1 MEKTKP
7 ICDTIRWF
15 DFFGESFTFRYKD
28 EDKHA
33 SILGGIICIIFYIIA
48 FLYFIYNFIPFI
60 KRENFSLQY
69 YTMNLEET
77 EKIKLAEETTAFA
90 FGLTDNSDNKE
101 YNISNLFKL
110 NIVFVE
116 SPKGE
121 KKTEKELNYTLCD
134 LEKNYN
140 NKISNKTFYD
150 LKINE
155 LNCLS
160 QEDLEKNIL
169 KGIYTDDFFSYYDI
183 SVESLY
189 QDNETHNNLI
199 NDYLMKYDC
208 KLQFYYTDISLD
220 LNNVDEPFSSFLNS
234 LFLQLVPTL
243 VQKKNILFMNYHL
256 FDDNLYLHI
265 GGDDKIMMTNESKT
279 GLSRVEDY
287 FLYKGLERTSR
298 NYKDDMTYAKMY
310 IRVDNRK
317 VVVKR
322 RYQDF
327 MEFYADTSA
336 LLLSIFWIL
345 GVIFAY
351 YDRIKANHSI
361 SKKLF
366 YFEGITDNKFQKFK
380 ELKEILNSDEE
391 SEKNNKKEEIQS
403 PNSVHLYLPN
413 NEHSNN
419 NAILNNGLQNGT
431 KMEINSDKI
440 KKEEDKN
447 LIDYSSYNIFEM
459 IWSFK
464 LCCCKTKNFKNK
476 VNIFKQAR
484 IMIDRK
490 LDIVF
495 YIRNMILFEYINKI
509 SLNNKSII
517 NFLSRPI
524 IYINGDKKEK
534 NPEFSF
540 NDIITEKSS
549 EINEGE
555 NKEKK
560 NKKLKRGNSQYIK
573 DELYK
578 SAYRLDS
585 DKLVNK
591 ITRLVDK
598 EPKTKEEEKI
608 IECLKDQLI
617 YV

>member
-464 LCCCKTKNFKNK
+464 LCCCKTRNFKNK

-540 NDIITEKSS
+540 NDIVTEKSS

-555 NKEKK
+555 NKEKT

>member
-298 NYKDDMTYAKMY
+298 NYKDDKTYAKMY

-413 NEHSNN
+413 NDHSNN

-598 EPKTKEEEKI
+598 EPKTKEEENI

>member
-298 NYKDDMTYAKMY
+298 NYKDDKTYAKMY

-391 SEKNNKKEEIQS
+391 NEKNNKKEEIQS

-413 NEHSNN
+413 NDHSNN

>member
-48 FLYFIYNFIPFI
+48 FLYFIYNFVPFI

-77 EKIKLAEETTAFA
+77 EKIKLAEEATAFA

-459 IWSFK
+459 VWSFK
-464 LCCCKTKNFKNK
+464 LCCCKTRNFKNK

-540 NDIITEKSS
+540 NDIVTEKSS

-555 NKEKK
+555 NKEKT

-578 SAYRLDS
+578 SAYRLNS

-598 EPKTKEEEKI
+598 VPKTKEEEKI

>member
-413 NEHSNN
+413 NDHSNN

-534 NPEFSF
+534 NPDFSF
-540 NDIITEKSS
+540 NDIVTEKSS

-555 NKEKK
+555 NKEKT

-578 SAYRLDS
+578 SAYRLNS

-598 EPKTKEEEKI
+598 VPKTKEEEKI

>member
-540 NDIITEKSS
+540 NDIVTEKSS
-549 EINEGE
+549 EINEGD
-555 NKEKK
+555 NKEKT

-598 EPKTKEEEKI
+598 EPKTKEEENI

>member
-220 LNNVDEPFSSFLNS
+220 LNNIDEPFSSFLNS
-234 LFLQLVPTL
+234 LFLQLAPTL

-298 NYKDDMTYAKMY
+298 NYKDDKTYAKMY

-403 PNSVHLYLPN
+403 PNSLHLYLPN

-464 LCCCKTKNFKNK
+464 LCCCKSKNFKNK

-540 NDIITEKSS
+540 NDIVTEKSS

-598 EPKTKEEEKI
+598 EPKTKEEENI

>member
-413 NEHSNN
+413 NDHSNN

-540 NDIITEKSS
+540 NDIVTEKSS

-555 NKEKK
+555 NKEKT

-598 EPKTKEEEKI
+598 VPKTKEEEKI

>member
-413 NEHSNN
+413 NDHSNN

>member
-15 DFFGESFTFRYKD
+15 DFCGESFTFRYKD

-540 NDIITEKSS
+540 NDIVTEKSS
-549 EINEGE
+549 EINEGD
-555 NKEKK
+555 NKEKT

>member
-48 FLYFIYNFIPFI
+48 FLYFIYNFVPFI

-160 QEDLEKNIL
+160 QEDLEKNIP
-169 KGIYTDDFFSYYDI
+169 KGIYTDDLFLYYDI

-413 NEHSNN
+413 YDHSNN

-495 YIRNMILFEYINKI
+495 YIRSMILFEYINKI

-540 NDIITEKSS
+540 NDIVTEKSS
-549 EINEGE
+549 EINEGD
-555 NKEKK
+555 NKEKT

-598 EPKTKEEEKI
+598 EPKTKEEENI

>member
-298 NYKDDMTYAKMY
+298 NYKDDKTYAKMY

-391 SEKNNKKEEIQS
+391 NEKNNKKEEIQS

-413 NEHSNN
+413 NDHSNN

-598 EPKTKEEEKI
+598 EPKTKEEENI

>member
-77 EKIKLAEETTAFA
+77 EKIKLAEEATAFA

-459 IWSFK
+459 VWSFK
-464 LCCCKTKNFKNK
+464 LCCCKTRNFKNK

-540 NDIITEKSS
+540 NDIVTEKSS

-555 NKEKK
+555 NKEKT

-578 SAYRLDS
+578 SAYRLNS

-598 EPKTKEEEKI
+598 VPKTKEEEKI

>member
-110 NIVFVE
+110 NIVFVN
-116 SPKGE
+116 STKGE

-160 QEDLEKNIL
+160 QEDLEKNIP
-169 KGIYTDDFFSYYDI
+169 KGIYTDDLFLYYDI

-220 LNNVDEPFSSFLNS
+220 LNNIDEPFSSYLNS
-234 LFLQLVPTL
+234 LFLQLDPTL

-403 PNSVHLYLPN
+403 PNSLHLYLPN

-440 KKEEDKN
+440 KKEKDKN

-464 LCCCKTKNFKNK
+464 LCCCKSKNFKNK

-495 YIRNMILFEYINKI
+495 YIRSMILFEYINKI

-555 NKEKK
+555 NKEKT

-578 SAYRLDS
+578 SAYRLNS

-598 EPKTKEEEKI
+598 VPKTKEEEKI

>member
-413 NEHSNN
+413 NDHSNN

-464 LCCCKTKNFKNK
+464 LCCCKTRNFKNK

-540 NDIITEKSS
+540 NDIVTEKSS
-549 EINEGE
+549 EINEGD
-555 NKEKK
+555 NKEKT

-578 SAYRLDS
+578 SAYRLNS

>member
-298 NYKDDMTYAKMY
+298 NYKDDKTYAKMY

-464 LCCCKTKNFKNK
+464 LCCCKSKNFKNK

-540 NDIITEKSS
+540 NDIVTEKSS

-598 EPKTKEEEKI
+598 EPKTKEEENI

>member
-431 KMEINSDKI
+431 KMEINSGKI

-464 LCCCKTKNFKNK
+464 LCCCKTRNFKNK

-509 SLNNKSII
+509 SLNNKSVI

-534 NPEFSF
+534 NPDFSF
-540 NDIITEKSS
+540 NDIVTEKSS

-555 NKEKK
+555 NKEKT

-578 SAYRLDS
+578 SAYRLNS
-585 DKLVNK
+585 DKLVYK

-598 EPKTKEEEKI
+598 VPKTKEEEKI

>member
-1 MEKTKP
+1 
-7 ICDTIRWF
+7 
-15 DFFGESFTFRYKD
+15 
-28 EDKHA
+28 
-33 SILGGIICIIFYIIA
+33 
-48 FLYFIYNFIPFI
+48 
-60 KRENFSLQY
+60 
-69 YTMNLEET
+69 
-77 EKIKLAEETTAFA
+77 
-90 FGLTDNSDNKE
+90 
-101 YNISNLFKL
+101 
-110 NIVFVE
+110 
-116 SPKGE
+116 
-121 KKTEKELNYTLCD
+121 
-134 LEKNYN
+134 
-140 NKISNKTFYD
+140 
-150 LKINE
+150 
-155 LNCLS
+155 
-160 QEDLEKNIL
+160 
-169 KGIYTDDFFSYYDI
+169 
-183 SVESLY
+183 
-189 QDNETHNNLI
+189 
-199 NDYLMKYDC
+199 MKYDC

-298 NYKDDMTYAKMY
+298 NYKDDKTYAKMY

-413 NEHSNN
+413 NDHSNN

-555 NKEKK
+555 NKEKT

-598 EPKTKEEEKI
+598 VPKTKEEEKI

>member
-287 FLYKGLERTSR
+287 FLYKGLERTS
-298 NYKDDMTYAKMY
+298 KDDMTYAKMY

-431 KMEINSDKI
+431 KMEINSGKI

-464 LCCCKTKNFKNK
+464 LCCCKTRNFKNK

-540 NDIITEKSS
+540 NDIVTEKSS

-578 SAYRLDS
+578 SAYRLNS

>member
-77 EKIKLAEETTAFA
+77 EKIKLVEETTAFA

-208 KLQFYYTDISLD
+208 KLQFYHKDISLD

-298 NYKDDMTYAKMY
+298 NYKDDKTYAKMY

-413 NEHSNN
+413 NDHSNN

-431 KMEINSDKI
+431 KIEINSDKI

-464 LCCCKTKNFKNK
+464 LCCCKSKNFKNK

-540 NDIITEKSS
+540 NDIVTEKSS

-555 NKEKK
+555 NKEKT

-578 SAYRLDS
+578 SAYRLNS

>member
-298 NYKDDMTYAKMY
+298 NYKDDKTYAKMY

-413 NEHSNN
+413 NDHSNN

-540 NDIITEKSS
+540 NDIVTEKSS
-549 EINEGE
+549 EINEGD
-555 NKEKK
+555 NKEKT

-598 EPKTKEEEKI
+598 EPKTKEEENI

>member
-220 LNNVDEPFSSFLNS
+220 LNNIDEPFSSFLNS
-234 LFLQLVPTL
+234 LFLQLAPTL

-403 PNSVHLYLPN
+403 PNSLHLYLPN

-464 LCCCKTKNFKNK
+464 LCCCKSKNFKNK

-598 EPKTKEEEKI
+598 EPKTKEEENI

>member
-555 NKEKK
+555 NKEKT

-578 SAYRLDS
+578 SAYRLNS

-598 EPKTKEEEKI
+598 EPKTKEEENI

>member
-298 NYKDDMTYAKMY
+298 NYKDDKTYAKMY

-464 LCCCKTKNFKNK
+464 LCCCKTRNFKNK

-540 NDIITEKSS
+540 NDTVTEKSS

-598 EPKTKEEEKI
+598 EPKTKEEENI